1 MRFKTDE
8 NLPEEFALALREAGW
23 DALTVVEQRLGG
35 SSDPRVAEICTA
47 ESRTLITLDLGFGN
61 IKAYPPRE
69 HAGIIVLRPAR
80 QDKLSVLELAGRLIE
95 ALKQREIGRELW
107 VVDEQKVRIRS

>member
-8 NLPEEFALALREAGW
+8 NLPEEFALALREMGW
-23 DALTVVEQRLGG
+23 DALSIVEQRLGG
-35 SSDPRVAEICTA
+35 SSDPHVAAICIA

-61 IKAYPPRE
+61 IKAYPPGA

-80 QDKLSVLELAGRLIE
+80 QDKLAVLELAGRLIE
-95 ALKQREIGRELW
+95 ALQQRQIGRELW